1 MSSKLLFESYF
12 KHSPQIN
19 TLAHGRVNLI
29 GEHTDYNGGYVL
41 PTLIPQ
47 QISVAISLREDH
59 QIHGTSKE
67 YGERQADLN
76 STKDNSWLDFVRG
89 AIHFIQIEG
98 VKIQGLNIAVTSD
111 IPSGAGLSSSAALEI
126 AILRAL
132 ASLFNINI
140 PSRQL
145 ALMGQ
150 KIEHEFVGTQCGI
163 MDQMACANTKLGEVL
178 FLDCESLQ
186 TQIIPQFP
194 DHRFLV
200 IHSGSS
206 RKLSEGNY
214 NQRKSETSQAAK
226 LLNIPS
232 LRHASL
238 DLVNTINND
247 VILRRARHIVS
258 ENSRVL
264 QSVECFNKNDPE
276 TFGELMYQS
285 HQSMAEDYEISS
297 SELNVLVDAAKL
309 AGALGARLTGAG
321 FGGCVVVLT
330 SKDESEKVAGFIANQ
345 CPNSSLVTV
354 I

>member
-186 TQIIPQFP
+186 TQIIPQFL

-264 QSVECFNKNDPE
+264 QSLECFKKNDPK
-276 TFGELMYQS
+276 TFGELMYYS
-285 HQSMAEDYEISS
+285 HQSMVKDYEISS
-297 SELNVLVDAAKL
+297 AELNDLVDAAKL

-321 FGGCVVVLT
+321 FGGCVIILS

>member
-12 KHSPQIN
+12 KHSPQIQSS
-19 TLAHGRVNLI
+19 AHGRVNLI

-47 QISVAISLREDH
+47 QISVAVSLREDH

-76 STKDNSWLDFVRG
+76 STKDNSWLDLVRG

-194 DHRFLV
+194 EHRFSV

>member
-1 MSSKLLFESYF
+1 
-12 KHSPQIN
+12 
-19 TLAHGRVNLI
+19 
-29 GEHTDYNGGYVL
+29 
-41 PTLIPQ
+41 
-47 QISVAISLREDH
+47 
-59 QIHGTSKE
+59 
-67 YGERQADLN
+67 
-76 STKDNSWLDFVRG
+76 
-89 AIHFIQIEG
+89 
-98 VKIQGLNIAVTSD
+98 
-111 IPSGAGLSSSAALEI
+111 
-126 AILRAL
+126 
-132 ASLFNINI
+132 LFNINI

-150 KIEHEFVGTQCGI
+150 KIEHVFVGTQCGI
-163 MDQMACANTKLGEVL
+163 MDQMACANIKLGEVL

-194 DHRFLV
+194 NHHFLV

-206 RKLSEGNY
+206 RKLTEGNY
-214 NQRKSETSQAAK
+214 NQRKSETSQAAQ

-232 LRHASL
+232 LRHATL

-247 VILRRARHIVS
+247 LILRRARHIVS

-264 QSVECFNKNDPE
+264 QSVECFKKNDPE

-330 SKDESEKVAGFIANQ
+330 SNDEIEKVAAFIANQ

>member
-1 MSSKLLFESYF
+1 MTSDRQFQKYF
-12 KHSPQIN
+12 KNSPQIQAS
-19 TLAHGRVNLI
+19 AHGRVNLI

-47 QISVAISLREDH
+47 QMSVSISLRDDH

-67 YGERQADLN
+67 YGERQVDLN
-76 STKDNSWLDFVRG
+76 STTDNSWLDFVRG
-89 AIHFIQIEG
+89 AIHFIQREG
-98 VKIQGLNIAVTSD
+98 VRVQGLNIAVTSD

-132 ASLFNINI
+132 SSLFNITI
-140 PSRQL
+140 PSTQL

-150 KIEHEFVGTQCGI
+150 KIEHEFVGAQCGI
-163 MDQMACANTKLGEVL
+163 MDQMVCANTKLGEVL

-194 DHRFLV
+194 EHRFSV

-214 NQRKSETSQAAK
+214 NQRKSETSQGAQ

-232 LRHASL
+232 LRHATL

-264 QSVECFNKNDPE
+264 QSVECFKKNDPE

-285 HQSMAEDYEISS
+285 QQSMAEDYEISS
-297 SELNVLVDAAKL
+297 AELNVLVDAARH

-321 FGGCVVVLT
+321 FGGCVLILS

-345 CPNSSLVTV
+345 CPNSSLVAV

>member
-297 SELNVLVDAAKL
+297 AELDVLVDAAKH

>member
-1 MSSKLLFESYF
+1 MTSADLFQNYF
-12 KHSPQIN
+12 HHKPQI
-19 TLAHGRVNLI
+19 TAAAHGRVNLI

-47 QISVAISLREDH
+47 QLSVSISLRDDH

-67 YGERQADLN
+67 YGERQVDLN

-89 AIHFIQIEG
+89 AIHFFQLEG

-132 ASLFNINI
+132 SSLFNITI
-140 PSRQL
+140 PSTQL

-194 DHRFLV
+194 EHRFLV

-214 NQRKSETSQAAK
+214 NQRKSETSQAAQF
-226 LLNIPS
+226 LDIPS
-232 LRHASL
+232 LRHATL

-264 QSVECFNKNDPE
+264 QSLECFKKNDPE

-297 SELNVLVDAAKL
+297 AELNVLVDAAKD

-330 SKDESEKVAGFIANQ
+330 PNDKSEKVAGFIANQ
-345 CPNSSLVTV
+345 CPNSYLVTV

>member
-126 AILRAL
+126 AMLRAL

>member
-1 MSSKLLFESYF
+1 
-12 KHSPQIN
+12 
-19 TLAHGRVNLI
+19 
-29 GEHTDYNGGYVL
+29 GYVL

-47 QISVAISLREDH
+47 QLSVSISLRDDH

-89 AIHFIQIEG
+89 AIHFIQLEG
-98 VKIQGLNIAVTSD
+98 AKIQGLNIAVTSD

-132 ASLFNINI
+132 SSLFNINI
-140 PSRQL
+140 PSTQL

-150 KIEHEFVGTQCGI
+150 KIEHEFVGAQCGI

-194 DHRFLV
+194 EHRFLV

-206 RKLSEGNY
+206 RKLTEGNY
-214 NQRKSETSQAAK
+214 NQRKSETSQATQF
-226 LLNIPS
+226 LNIPS
-232 LRHASL
+232 LRHATL

-264 QSVECFNKNDPE
+264 QSVECFKKNDPE
-276 TFGELMYQS
+276 TFGKLMYQS

-297 SELNVLVDAAKL
+297 AELNILIDAAKL

-330 SKDESEKVAGFIANQ
+330 SNDEIEKVAGFIANQ

>member
-67 YGERQADLN
+67 YGERQANLN

-186 TQIIPQFP
+186 TQIIPQFLN
-194 DHRFLV
+194 HHFLV

>member
-1 MSSKLLFESYF
+1 MTSEKLFQSYF
-12 KHSPQIN
+12 KHSPQIQAI
-19 TLAHGRVNLI
+19 AHGRVNLI

-47 QISVAISLREDH
+47 QISVAVSLRDDH

-76 STKDNSWLDFVRG
+76 SPTDNSWLDFVRG
-89 AIHFIQIEG
+89 AIHFIQLEG
-98 VKIQGLNIAVTSD
+98 VRVQGLNIAVTSD
-111 IPSGAGLSSSAALEI
+111 VPSGAGLSSSAALEI

-132 ASLFNINI
+132 SSLFNITI
-140 PSRQL
+140 PSTQL

-194 DHRFLV
+194 EHRFLV

-206 RKLSEGNY
+206 RKLTEGNY
-214 NQRKSETSQAAK
+214 NQRKSETSQAAQF
-226 LLNIPS
+226 LNIPS
-232 LRHASL
+232 LRHATL

-264 QSVECFNKNDPE
+264 QSVECFKKNDPE

-297 SELNVLVDAAKL
+297 AELNVLVDAAKL

-330 SKDESEKVAGFIANQ
+330 SEDKREKVASFIANQ
-345 CPNSSLVTV
+345 SPNSSLVTV

>member
-1 MSSKLLFESYF
+1 MTSEKLFQSYF
-12 KHSPQIN
+12 KHSPQIQSS
-19 TLAHGRVNLI
+19 AHGRVNLI

-47 QISVAISLREDH
+47 QISVAISLRDDH
-59 QIHGTSKE
+59 QIHGISKE

-76 STKDNSWLDFVRG
+76 SPTDNSWIDFVRG
-89 AIHFIQIEG
+89 AIHFIQLEG
-98 VKIQGLNIAVTSD
+98 VKVQGLNIAVTSD
-111 IPSGAGLSSSAALEI
+111 IPSGAGLSSSAALEV

-194 DHRFLV
+194 EHRFSV

-214 NQRKSETSQAAK
+214 NQRKSETSQGAQ

-232 LRHASL
+232 LRHATL

-264 QSVECFNKNDPE
+264 QSVECFKKNDPE

-297 SELNVLVDAAKL
+297 AELNDLVDAAKL

-345 CPNSSLVTV
+345 CPNSSLVAV